1 MPEWRIHSSKK
12 VFHGGEASR
21 RLQVRK
27 GNAQMRQSRRPWWV
41 IGSKLSTPSRRIGRY
56 LAVAAAVL
64 VVGCGRAGSQQATPP
79 PTGIVPVG
87 AGDGATPPTVV
98 STAAGVAPAPTV
110 GPCGFVNCSTA
121 QREGA
126 RASCDET
133 TFDQLVTNQ
142 IDGSIDIGGSACDG
156 NYLVLD
162 IGHRTCA
169 STGPTPCVTALG
181 LAFFVAQN
189 GAWSLV
195 TYGQSMTCASVAK
208 TMEQPKLP
216 AQLCTEALAS

>member
-1 MPEWRIHSSKK
+1 LTPQPSMSS
-12 VFHGGEASR
+12 R
-21 RLQVRK
+21 
-27 GNAQMRQSRRPWWV
+27 M
-41 IGSKLSTPSRRIGRY
+41 IGRY
-56 LAVAAAVL
+56 LAVAAVVL
-64 VVGCGRAGSQQATPP
+64 LAGCGHAGSTVGTPS
-79 PTGIVPVG
+79 PTGIVPSG
-87 AGDGATPPTVV
+87 AGHSPTP
-98 STAAGVAPAPTV
+98 PTV

-126 RASCDET
+126 PASCDET
-133 TFDQLVTNQ
+133 TFHQLVTNE

-169 STGPTPCVTALG
+169 TTGPTPCVAALG

-195 TYGQSMTCASVAK
+195 TYGGSMTCAFVAR

-216 AQLCTEALAS
+216 AQLCAEALAS